1 MKKAGKKKRKK
12 GSKQLT
18 VLREDGKE
26 DRMLLELVQVLEDLE
41 EEGKSVDLQI
51 CPKRKSPKVRK
62 VGTMSGD
69 LWGHMGILPP
79 KLECKECDG
88 WRGRLVLNVT
98 NRSLSIKDVA
108 MIREST
114 HLDEA

>member
-1 MKKAGKKKRKK
+1 MKKARRKKRKK

-18 VLREDGKE
+18 ALREDEKE
-26 DRMLLELVQVLEDLE
+26 DRMLRELVQVLEDLE
-41 EEGKSVDLQI
+41 EEGKFVDLQI
-51 CPKRKSPKVRK
+51 CPKCKSPKVRK

-79 KLECKECDG
+79 KLECKECGG

-114 HLDEA
+114 DLDEA

>member
-1 MKKAGKKKRKK
+1 MKKAEKKKRK

-18 VLREDGKE
+18 ALREHEKE
-26 DRMLLELVQVLEDLE
+26 DRMLLELVQALEDLE
-41 EEGKSVDLQI
+41 KEGKLLDLQI
-51 CPKRKSPKVRK
+51 CPKCKSPKVRK
-62 VGTMSGD
+62 VDTMSGD

-79 KLECKECDG
+79 KLECEECGG
-88 WRGRLVLNVT
+88 WRGRLVLNAT

>member
-12 GSKQLT
+12 GSQQFT
-18 VLREDGKE
+18 VLREDEKE

-41 EEGKSVDLQI
+41 EEGKFVDLQI
-51 CPKRKSPKVRK
+51 CPKCKSPKVRK

-79 KLECKECDG
+79 KLECEECGG
-88 WRGRLVLNVT
+88 WRGRMVLNAT
-98 NRSLSIKDVA
+98 NTSLSIRDVA
-108 MIREST
+108 MIRDST
-114 HLDEA
+114 DLDEA